1 MRRTESWNL
10 GVFGT
15 MGRYT
20 LILYLT
26 DTVFI
31 GPVKVASFQLGLWH
45 ASYFPMIAVVMTL
58 VAIGGAISLKRHLLP
73 LVRALDRIAT

>member
-1 MRRTESWNL
+1 
-10 GVFGT
+10 

-31 GPVKVASFQLGLWH
+31 GPVKVASFQPRTLARVLL
-45 ASYFPMIAVVMTL
+45 PMIAVVMTL

-73 LVRALDRIAT
+73 LVPTLDRIAT